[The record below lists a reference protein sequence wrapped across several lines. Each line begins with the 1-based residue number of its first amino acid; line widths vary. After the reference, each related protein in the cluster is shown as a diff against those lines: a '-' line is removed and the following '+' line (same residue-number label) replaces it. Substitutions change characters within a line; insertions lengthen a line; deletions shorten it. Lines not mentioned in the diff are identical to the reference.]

1 LTDDGLS
8 KQGRLRRCPCPGP
21 FETALGEEAMSRT
34 IRIVVGIVLVLSF
47 ALVFWFVSRPA
58 EVQKDPAMQEITRP
72 MGR

>member
-1 LTDDGLS
+1 
-8 KQGRLRRCPCPGP
+8 
-21 FETALGEEAMSRT
+21 MSRT
-34 IRIVVGIVLVLSF
+34 IRIVVGIVLALSF